1 MCLMEKRCMLDK
13 IHSGKSCVAVGMSSM
28 SMTQQ
33 YLLNKTSLNRS
44 TRRIRLCIDWLVK
57 ML

>member
-1 MCLMEKRCMLDK
+1 MLDK

-44 TRRIRLCIDWLVK
+44 TRRIRLCIDWLMK